1 MKQSGPFPGPCAGQW
16 AGKCAPDL
24 FIFFGRALIGGVFL
38 LAAWHKC
45 LATPRTLQP
54 FAIHALAF
62 FRPDLSSAMRTDDHL
77 QFIGPVP
84 IEFAAAGHQA
94 RFRVNSV
101 RADLAG
107 FA

>member
-1 MKQSGPFPGPCAGQW
+1 
-16 AGKCAPDL
+16 
-24 FIFFGRALIGGVFL
+24 
-38 LAAWHKC
+38 
-45 LATPRTLQP
+45 
-54 FAIHALAF
+54 
-62 FRPDLSSAMRTDDHL
+62 MRTDDHL
-77 QFIGPVP
+77 QFIDPVP